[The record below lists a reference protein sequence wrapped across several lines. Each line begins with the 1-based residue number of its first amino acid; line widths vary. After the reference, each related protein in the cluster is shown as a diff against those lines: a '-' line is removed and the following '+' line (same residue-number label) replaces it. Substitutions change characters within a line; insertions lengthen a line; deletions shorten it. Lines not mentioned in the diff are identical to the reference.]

1 MHGTTWHGVTTLS
14 ACLAM
19 LCLLSVVDAA
29 PSSRMRDR
37 EHRRLYQQQRQQ
49 QLQPPQPYRMDATP
63 DSLYSW
69 KFRSHSPIAN
79 PMLRK
84 RQPEVVPTNA
94 NLPDDMDFVV
104 DDEDAGV
111 AFDKSKRF
119 EEYGHM
125 RFGKRT
131 AALAGGDDGD
141 DYGHM
146 RFGKR
151 GELLQ

>member
-1 MHGTTWHGVTTLS
+1 MNGSTWHTMS

-29 PSSRMRDR
+29 QSSRMRDR
-37 EHRRLYQQQRQQ
+37 EHRKLYQQQQ
-49 QLQPPQPYRMDATP
+49 QLQQQPQPQYRVDATP
-63 DSLYSW
+63 DSSYPW

-84 RQPEVVPTNA
+84 RQPETVPTNA
-94 NLPDDMDFVV
+94 NLPDEMDFVV
-104 DDEDAGV
+104 DDEDAGAA

-131 AALAGGDDGD
+131 AALAGDDGD